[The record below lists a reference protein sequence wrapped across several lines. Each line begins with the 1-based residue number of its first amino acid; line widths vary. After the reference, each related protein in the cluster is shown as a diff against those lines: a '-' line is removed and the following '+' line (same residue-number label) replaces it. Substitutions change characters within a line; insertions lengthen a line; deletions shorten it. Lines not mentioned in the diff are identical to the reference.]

1 MAQDR
6 ATIERTAARI
16 LADNRVMNVA
26 TGTAESLWCVTLF
39 CKEEDSLDILCVV
52 EDRSTTM
59 RNIRKSA
66 RVAFTVNHQVPDRF
80 LQGTGIAHVLGPVD
94 EFPELVSR
102 MTEEVP
108 ELAQFLQAVPAV
120 SVVRIVTDRM
130 AISDLPSGVFPS
142 VTLFRG
148 SDGWALREEM
158 PALSGVKAW
167 LFSMRPWS
175 FPASLMPMLVGGAL
189 AYRKES
195 FDVPLL
201 LLTLLGGLLFHIGA
215 NLMNTYF
222 DFRRG
227 TDIALDADDR
237 ALVDSIRE
245 PQQIYWAGGAALA
258 LGAIVGGA
266 LAYIAGWP
274 VLVLGV
280 IGAALALFYTAGPVG
295 YKYRALGDIGIF
307 AAFGPLLVLGAYYVQ
322 TERFDLLPLIVSLPL
337 GLLIDAILHANNF
350 RDVEAD
356 RRTGALTL
364 AQLTG
369 TGGAKLIF
377 YVLLMAPYAF
387 VVSFGAAISPWALLP
402 ILTLPVAL
410 QLFMQVR
417 VAAGDLRQALA
428 VVPQKTAQ
436 LNLLFGALLAAG
448 IFTSRSL

>member
-1 MAQDR
+1 
-6 ATIERTAARI
+6 
-16 LADNRVMNVA
+16 MNLA
-26 TGTAESLWCVTLF
+26 TGTAESPWCATVF

-59 RNIRKSA
+59 RNMRKSP
-66 RVAFTVNHQVPDRF
+66 RLAFTVNRQVPDRF
-80 LQGTGIAHVLGPVD
+80 LQGTGIAHVLGPV
-94 EFPELVSR
+94 EQFPEPVSR
-102 MTEEVP
+102 MAAKVP
-108 ELAQFLQAVPAV
+108 ELGQFLEAVPGL
-120 SVVRIVTDRM
+120 SLVRIVTDRL
-130 AISDLPSGVFPS
+130 AVSDLPSGVFPS
-142 VTLFRG
+142 VTLFRKG
-148 SDGWALREEM
+148 DGWALREEM
-158 PALSGVKAW
+158 GVLSGVKAW
-167 LFSMRPWS
+167 LLALRPWS
-175 FPASLMPMLVGGAL
+175 FPASLMPVLVGASL
-189 AYRKES
+189 AYRKEM

-237 ALVDSIRE
+237 TLVDSVLE
-245 PQQIYWAGGAALA
+245 PQQVYWAGGATLA

-274 VLVLGV
+274 ILILGA
-280 IGAALALFYTAGPVG
+280 IGMALAVFYTAGPVG
-295 YKYRALGDIGIF
+295 YKYRGLGDIGIF
-307 AAFGPLLVLGAYYVQ
+307 ASFGPLLVLGAYYVQ

-337 GLLIDAILHANNF
+337 GLLIDAILHANNL

-369 TGGAKLIF
+369 TGGAKLVF
-377 YVLLMAPYAF
+377 YLLLVAPYLF
-387 VVSFGAAISPWALLP
+387 VVSLGATISPWALLP
-402 ILTLPVAL
+402 ILTLPAAF
-410 QLFMQVR
+410 QLLMQVR
-417 VAAGDLRQALA
+417 LAAGDFRQALA